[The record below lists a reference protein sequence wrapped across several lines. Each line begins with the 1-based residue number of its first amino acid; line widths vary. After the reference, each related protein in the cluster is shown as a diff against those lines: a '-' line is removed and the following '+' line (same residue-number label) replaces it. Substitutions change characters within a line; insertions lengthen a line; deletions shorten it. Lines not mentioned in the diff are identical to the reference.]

1 MFHPWNYFFFFACLS
16 FYLLQ
21 FSNQCSTSS
30 SYGSVLLF
38 LISIHFRTFFAFS
51 STFYFILL
59 CFFCLTVLTNSL
71 LPLWVSSDCTYL
83 YIFYTHTVSCR
94 PTKRFL
100 IFYSWII
107 LEWEIIIPHYSL
119 FSFSFPAFNIIF
131 YWFQFLGCAL
141 LVRF

>member
-1 MFHPWNYFFFFACLS
+1 MFKETFLEQFSPCIEFPENKLQSCSIPGIIFFFFACLS
-16 FYLLQ
+16 LYLLQ

-38 LISIHFRTFFAFS
+38 LISIHFRTFFAIS

-100 IFYSWII
+100 IFYS
-107 LEWEIIIPHYSL
+107 
-119 FSFSFPAFNIIF
+119 
-131 YWFQFLGCAL
+131 
-141 LVRF
+141 